1 MIQMKSSE
9 LRHRLIQT
17 LYRSEVCNEVPNHPT
32 ITGVS
37 ELRINFK
44 QDQSW
49 IFIKKL
55 QQFRISYK
63 LQSDPNLELIN
74 NAQKIS

>member
-1 MIQMKSSE
+1 MYQM
-9 LRHRLIQT
+9 
-17 LYRSEVCNEVPNHPT
+17 HPT
-32 ITGVS
+32 IAGVS
-37 ELRINFK
+37 ELSINFK

-63 LQSDPNLELIN
+63 LQSDPSLELIN
-74 NAQKIS
+74 NAQNISLIKKSKTFRN